1 MTLIVYKNGELAA
14 DSGCTRNDSREF
26 ARKIRTHRNG
36 IISVNVGYS
45 GNLDAIERHWRE
57 VVKRIDAGNYSFMDE
72 YPAMNA
78 AGIAVVTCNAP
89 ELLPFAMPH
98 EIEADLNTYVFTFNC
113 FDHATGNGVWVR
125 EHSRM
130 VCEGADFAT
139 CSAIAIDHVAPHMSA
154 SDIIYAVAEVNSS
167 VDTGHGIHKISNIG
181 VETQCNSICFQ
192 RKGNNHE

>member
-125 EHSRM
+125 EHSCM

-139 CSAIAIDHVAPHMSA
+139 CSAIAIDHVAPHMAA

>member
-125 EHSRM
+125 EHSHM

-154 SDIIYAVAEVNSS
+154 SDIIYAVAEVNLS

-181 VETQCNSICFQ
+181 VETQFNSICFQ